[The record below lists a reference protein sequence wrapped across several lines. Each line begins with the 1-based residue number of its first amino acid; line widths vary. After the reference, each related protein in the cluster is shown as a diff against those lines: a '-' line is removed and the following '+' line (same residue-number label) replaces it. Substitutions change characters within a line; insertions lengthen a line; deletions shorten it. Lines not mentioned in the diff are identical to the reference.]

1 MFLLLLFSSLCP
13 DPILSVPNVFLLV
26 PRPHWPHS
34 SNVHEDHQPVLLVD
48 ESHPSLVV
56 EKNKHNRTS
65 LPESIN
71 YLKKYVSKLFGK

>member
-1 MFLLLLFSSLCP
+1 MS
-13 DPILSVPNVFLLV
+13 
-26 PRPHWPHS
+26 RPHWPHS

-65 LPESIN
+65 LPESIK
-71 YLKKYVSKLFGK
+71 YLKQYVSKLFGK